1 MSVLDQAILRLLSFL
16 QMQVLLSL
24 LTLGL
29 LDPLLDSLCALSSM
43 LANVC
48 GLIFFDLRKFLHLL
62 RLCHKFVQAFELDR
76 LRLRAA
82 YTRVHLF
89 DLFHAFIVLIGLAL
103 DVLVMPVFGTLLA
116 SL

>member
-1 MSVLDQAILRLLSFL
+1 MSVLNQAILRLLFYL

-29 LDPLLDSLCALSSM
+29 LDPLLDSLCALTSM
-43 LANVC
+43 LANIC
-48 GLIFFDLRKFLHLL
+48 LLIFFDLRKFLHLL
-62 RLCHKFVQAFELDR
+62 RFCHKFVQAFELNG
-76 LRLRAA
+76 LRISAT
-82 YTRVHLF
+82 YTRVYRIY
-89 DLFHAFIVLIGLAL
+89 LFHAFIMLIGLAL